1 MPWHPSHV
9 ELHKKF
15 SHILDSYICYY
26 LLKGIYPFEL
36 VIKIIAQ
43 TLLEPINWP
52 FRFLWVGFW
61 PILVG

>member
-36 VIKIIAQ
+36 VIKIIA
-43 TLLEPINWP
+43 
-52 FRFLWVGFW
+52 
-61 PILVG
+61 